1 MALCE
6 AMACGLPV
14 IAAEYNSGVCDIVQD
29 GQNGILVSPGDPVPL
44 AAAMMRLIKDPRE
57 RESLAANGVEI
68 GIRFSVDAV
77 MEKWGQLLKEVAI
90 TKHEVSVLNHK

>member
-14 IAAEYNSGVCDIVQD
+14 IATEYNSGVRDIVQD
-29 GQNGILVSPGDPVPL
+29 GQNGILVPPGDPVSL

-57 RESLAANGVEI
+57 RERLAENSVEI
-68 GIRFSVDAV
+68 GTRFSVDAV
-77 MEKWGQLLKEVAI
+77 MEKWEQLLKEVVDSN
-90 TKHEVSVLNHK
+90 HEVSV